1 MDWSSVYSYD
11 NDENNVKKTMMDRQ
25 CDADLTHEFPFGVLS
40 HIRTDSNQTVVENVL
55 KRKLCLT
62 NLVQKLYLLLTRKGT
77 NR

>member
-11 NDENNVKKTMMDRQ
+11 NDENNVKKTMMDCQ
-25 CDADLTHEFPFGVLS
+25 CGADLTHKFPFGVLS
-40 HIRTDSNQTVVENVL
+40 HIRTDSIQTVVENVL

-77 NR
+77 PR